1 MVARPALLALL
12 LAGGCA
18 ADSGPD
24 AGRGDPERCVALFQ
38 TYDAINASMSTPSG
52 KRDRMPIPSALQRPV
67 GDLQQAGC
75 LTLSDELDLAVA
87 GAPVTDGGAAIDPVG
102 LHAGVV
108 TSMEDEAAARAFFSE
123 RGVPARSIG
132 APGLGR
138 RIYLGPFATE
148 GALDGDRAGPRG
160 RLRFALPR
168 RLLMRRLGL
177 ALLLAGRRGMCR
189 GAAAAP
195 TRRPARCCSSA
206 MTRRRG
212 SIR

>member
-1 MVARPALLALL
+1 MP
-12 LAGGCA
+12 GA
-18 ADSGPD
+18 AT
-24 AGRGDPERCVALFQ
+24 PERCIVLFR
-38 TYDAINASMSTPSG
+38 TYDAIDASMSTPSG

-108 TSMEDEAAARAFFSE
+108 TSMEDEVAARAFFSE

-148 GALDGDRAGPRG
+148 DALASAT
-160 RLRFALPR
+160 AL
-168 RLLMRRLGL
+168 
-177 ALLLAGRRGMCR
+177 AR
-189 GAAAAP
+189 GAGFAAP
-195 TRRPARCCSSA
+195 YPADF
-206 MTRRRG
+206 
-212 SIR
+212 